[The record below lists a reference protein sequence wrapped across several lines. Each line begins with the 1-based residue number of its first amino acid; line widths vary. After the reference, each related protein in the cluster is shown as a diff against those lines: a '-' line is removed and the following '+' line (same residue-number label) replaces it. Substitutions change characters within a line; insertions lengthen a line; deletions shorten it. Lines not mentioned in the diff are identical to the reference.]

1 MARALVPCLL
11 ILSLTIGSQSL
22 QAQVTATKEGYLFRK
37 KFTVG
42 TLWKYR
48 MSTAVVM
55 GASRNSPKGTSV
67 SHTSAEVKAVD
78 KGVATIHLVDK
89 ADKRGRPSNTLNERT
104 IKVDALGKLDGNAVG
119 GGIFSMALPEQP
131 IKVGQKITVRLSGGT
146 DGREV
151 VHHVLRFMGLGVLGK
166 QKYAHWELT
175 TAGKGATQ
183 YKGTGD
189 LYIDLTDGSLFRS
202 RVVLEAPLQQ
212 EGKLVRLL
220 STTEI
225 RRE

>member
-1 MARALVPCLL
+1 MARALALCLL
-11 ILSLTIGSQSL
+11 ILSLTLGSQNLS
-22 QAQVTATKEGYLFRK
+22 AQVTSTKEGYLFRK

-42 TLWKYR
+42 TIWRYR

-55 GASRNSPKGTSV
+55 GASRTAPKGTSV
-67 SHTSAEVKAVD
+67 SHTSAEVKSVE
-78 KGVATIHLVDK
+78 KGVAAIHLVDR
-89 ADKRGRPSNTLNERT
+89 ADRRGRPANIINERT
-104 IKVDALGKLDGNAVG
+104 VKVDTLGKVDGNVFG

-131 IKVGQKITVRLSGGT
+131 IKVGQRITVRLSGGT
-146 DGREV
+146 DGKEV
-151 VHHVLRFMGLGVLGK
+151 VHHVLRFMGMGVLGK

-175 TAGKGATQ
+175 TAGKGTTR

-202 RVVLEAPLQQ
+202 RVILEAPLKQ

-220 STTEI
+220 SNTEI